1 VKQQRT
7 SLAERAEIM
16 ELVRKS
22 PLSIQDTLAS
32 LGVPRST
39 YYSWCQPTQAVV
51 ARGSWN
57 KLPEEQEQTVLA
69 YAHTY
74 PDQTSRELAWLI
86 TDYAGFSVSEST
98 VYRILKR
105 QGLIPAAPVQVVQA
119 AKEFHRKTTRVHEL
133 WQTDLTYF
141 FIVGWGWYYVGGIL
155 DDYSR
160 YLIHLDVVPDM
171 TGPTLTDLV
180 QQAVE
185 ITGINQVPVAYKTTL
200 LSDNGSGYIS
210 EPFNEYL
217 QQVGIRHVRA
227 APLHPQTCGKYER
240 FNRTTKDKLGLE
252 VYTSPPQ
259 LREAIREFHPWYNHQ
274 RYHEALGNL
283 RPADVYFG
291 RAEQIRR
298 RRRELQQQTLHQR
311 WSYNRNQKLETIS
324 AS

>member
-1 VKQQRT
+1 MKHQRT
-7 SLAERAEIM
+7 AHAARAEIR

-22 PLSIQDTLAS
+22 PLPIHETLAS

-39 YYSWCQPTQAVV
+39 YYGWRQPTRVQVT
-51 ARGSWN
+51 RRSWN
-57 KLPEEQEQTVLA
+57 QLPEEQVQTVLA
-69 YAHTY
+69 YAHTH
-74 PDQTSRELAWLI
+74 PEQSSRDLAWLI
-86 TDYAGFSVSEST
+86 TDHAGFSVSEST

-105 QGLIPAAPVQVVQA
+105 EGLIRAAPVAVVKA

-141 FIVGWGWYYVGGIL
+141 FIAGWGWYYVGGIL

-160 YLIHLDVVPDM
+160 YLIHLDVVRDM

-185 ITGINQVPVAYKTTL
+185 ITGIQDVPLAHKTTL

-210 EPFNEYL
+210 APFNEYL
-217 QQVGIRHVRA
+217 QQAGIHHVYA

-240 FNRTTKDKLGLE
+240 LNRTAKDKLGLII
-252 VYTSPPQ
+252 YTSPEQ
-259 LREAIREFHPWYNHQ
+259 LRQAVREFHRWYNHQ

-283 RPADVYFG
+283 RPVDVYFG
-291 RAEQIRR
+291 RAEQIRN
-298 RRRELQQQTLHQR
+298 RRRELQKQTLQQR
-311 WSYNRNQKLETIS
+311 RSHNRNQKLETVS

>member
-1 VKQQRT
+1 MKHQHT
-7 SLAERAEIM
+7 SQTERNEIR

-22 PLSIQDTLAS
+22 PLHIKDTLAH

-39 YYSWCQPTQAVV
+39 YYGWWQPTQMLVS
-51 ARGSWN
+51 RRSWN

-74 PDQTSRELAWLI
+74 PDQSSRELAWLI
-86 TDYAGFSVSEST
+86 TDSAGFSVSEST
-98 VYRILKR
+98 VYRLLKR
-105 QGLIPAAPVQVVQA
+105 HGLISPAVIQVAKA
-119 AKEFHRKTTRVHEL
+119 AKEFHRKTTYVHEL

-160 YLIHLDVVPDM
+160 YLIHLEVVPDM

-185 ITGINQVPVAYKTTL
+185 ITGISQVPVAHKTTL

-210 EPFNEYL
+210 EPFNDYL
-217 QQVGIRHVRA
+217 RQVGIRHVRA

-240 FNRTTKDKLGLE
+240 LNRTTKDKLGLE

-291 RAEQIRR
+291 RAEQILK
-298 RRRELQQQTLHQR
+298 RRRELQQQTLLQR
-311 WSYNRNQKLETIS
+311 WSYNQNQKLETVS
-324 AS
+324 AR

>member
-7 SLAERAEIM
+7 SLADRAEIM

-39 YYSWCQPTQAVV
+39 YYSWCQPTQMVV

-86 TDYAGFSVSEST
+86 TDHAGFSVSEST

-105 QGLIPAAPVQVVQA
+105 QGLIPTAPIQVVKA

-160 YLIHLDVVPDM
+160 YLIHLEVVPDM

-185 ITGINQVPVAYKTTL
+185 ITGITQVPVTHTTTL

-217 QQVGIRHVRA
+217 RQVGIRHVRA

-252 VYTSPPQ
+252 IYTSPPQ
-259 LREAIREFHPWYNHQ
+259 LREAIHEFHPWYNHQ

-283 RPADVYFG
+283 HPADVYFG
-291 RAEQIRR
+291 RAEEIRQR
-298 RRRELQQQTLHQR
+298 RQQLQQQTLQQR
-311 WSYNRNQKLETIS
+311 WSQNRNQKLETVS
-324 AS
+324 AL

>member
-1 VKQQRT
+1 MKHQRT
-7 SLAERAEIM
+7 SLAERAEIL

-22 PLSIQDTLAS
+22 PVSIKDSLAT

-39 YYSWCQPTQAVV
+39 YYAWLQPTRPRPV
-51 ARGSWN
+51 RRSWN
-57 KLPEEQEQTVLA
+57 KLPEQEEQTVLA
-69 YAHTY
+69 YAHAD
-74 PDQTSRELAWLI
+74 PDQSSRELAWAI
-86 TDYAGFSVSEST
+86 TDRAGFSVSEST
-98 VYRILKR
+98 VYRILKGR
-105 QGLIPAAPVQVVQA
+105 GLVSAAPIQVVRA

-141 FIVGWGWYYVGGIL
+141 FIAGWGWYYVGGIL

-160 YLIHLDVVPDM
+160 YLIHLDVVRDM

-185 ITGINQVPVAYKTTL
+185 ITGMRDVPVAHKAKL

-210 EPFNEYL
+210 APFNEYL
-217 QQVGIRHVRA
+217 QQVGIQHIYA

-240 FNRTTKDKLGLE
+240 FNRTTKDKLGLV
-252 VYTSPPQ
+252 VYTSPQQ
-259 LREAIREFHPWYNHQ
+259 LREAIVQFHPWYNHQ

-291 RAEQIRR
+291 RADEIRQR
-298 RRRELQQQTLHQR
+298 RKELQQQTLQQR
-311 WSYNRNQKLETIS
+311 WSYNRNQQQETVS

>member
-1 VKQQRT
+1 VKHQHTTRT
-7 SLAERAEIM
+7 ERAEII

-32 LGVPRST
+32 LGVARST
-39 YYSWCQPTQAVV
+39 YYGWCRSSRTLAV
-51 ARGSWN
+51 RRSWN
-57 KLPEEQEQTVLA
+57 KLLEQEEQTVLA

-74 PDQTSRELAWLI
+74 PDQSSRELAWLI
-86 TDYAGFSVSEST
+86 TDQESFSVSEST
-98 VYRILKR
+98 VYRLLKR
-105 QGLIPAAPVQVVQA
+105 YGLISPAAIQVAKA
-119 AKEFHRKTTRVHEL
+119 AKTFHRKTTRVHEL

-185 ITGINQVPVAYKTTL
+185 ITGLRDVPVEHKTTL

-210 EPFNEYL
+210 EPFNDYL
-217 QQVGIRHVRA
+217 RQVGIQHVRA

-240 FNRTTKDKLGLE
+240 LNRTAKDKLGL
-252 VYTSPPQ
+252 VIYTSPEQ
-259 LREAIREFHPWYNHQ
+259 LRQAVSEFHRWYNHQ

-283 RPADVYFG
+283 RPVDVYFG
-291 RAEQIRR
+291 RAEQIRKR
-298 RRRELQQQTLHQR
+298 RRDLQKQTLHQR
-311 WSYNRNQKLETIS
+311 WSHNRNQNLETVS
-324 AS
+324 AL

>member
-1 VKQQRT
+1 MKQQRT
-7 SLAERAEIM
+7 SLAQRAEIM

-39 YYSWCQPTQAVV
+39 YYRWGQPTQAVV

-57 KLPEEQEQTVLA
+57 KLSDEQEQTVLA

-74 PDQTSRELAWLI
+74 SDQTSRELAWLI
-86 TDYAGFSVSEST
+86 TDHAGFSVSEST

-105 QGLIPAAPVQVVQA
+105 QGLIPAAPVQVVKA

-160 YLIHLDVVPDM
+160 YLIHLEVVPDM

-185 ITGINQVPVAYKTTL
+185 ITGINQAPVTHQTTL

-210 EPFNEYL
+210 EPFNDYL
-217 QQVGIRHVRA
+217 RQVGIHHVRS

-252 VYTSPPQ
+252 IYTSPPQ

-291 RAEQIRR
+291 RAEEIRQRR
-298 RRRELQQQTLHQR
+298 RQLQQQTLQQR
-311 WSYNRNQKLETIS
+311 WSQNRNQKLETVS
-324 AS
+324 AL

>member
-1 VKQQRT
+1 MKHQHT
-7 SLAERAEIM
+7 SLTQRAEIR

-22 PLSIQDTLAS
+22 PLCIKATLAS

-39 YYSWCQPTQAVV
+39 YSGWCQPTQTLAS
-51 ARGSWN
+51 RRSWN
-57 KLPEEQEQTVLA
+57 KLPEEQVQTVLA

-74 PDQTSRELAWLI
+74 PEQSSRELAWLI
-86 TDYAGFSVSEST
+86 TDHAGFSVSEST

-105 QGLIPAAPVQVVQA
+105 QGLIPAAPVQVVKA

-133 WQTDLTYF
+133 WQTDLTYL
-141 FIVGWGWYYVGGIL
+141 FIAGWGWYYVGGIL

-160 YLIHLDVVPDM
+160 YLIHIAVVPDM

-185 ITGINQVPVAYKTTL
+185 ITGINQVPVAHKTTL

-217 QQVGIRHVRA
+217 RQVGIQHVRA

-252 VYTSPPQ
+252 VDTSPPQ
-259 LREAIREFHPWYNHQ
+259 LHEALREFHPWYNHQ

-283 RPADVYFG
+283 RPADVYLG
-291 RAEQIRR
+291 HAEQIRKQ
-298 RRRELQQQTLHQR
+298 RRELQQQTLHQR
-311 WSYNRNQKLETIS
+311 WSQNRNQQLETVS
-324 AS
+324 DP